1 MRTRKTLSEQLRDAI
16 KRDGRSLYALAV
28 DSGVDRGVLVR
39 FMNGEREPTL
49 PTADRI
55 CRVLG
60 LELQAGGRRKK
71 GG

>member
-60 LELQAGGRRKK
+60 LELRAARPGGKRR
-71 GG
+71 